1 MDKDKFTGV
10 TIPVWWLLDLQLGPE
25 DLKEKRKA
33 LGKCWGWE
41 EDGWFAQPER
51 VGAVFDFLYPR
62 HQVLLDELDSQV
74 DDPYV
79 RMKWIDDLI
88 QAKTSFD
95 EQAAT
100 EAATTAEN
108 VAAAPAADQA
118 VAKREDPP
126 APRRAS
132 AFGRPNTAEAT
143 PSEQPGEGRAPTGAD
158 PAGTPAAE
166 PRRPSPFARM
176 AAATGSG
183 RTYRVCWSGNGRL
196 CRDRPG
202 RDRECRADQGIT
214 LGARGGS
221 RCADQSARGRRA
233 PQRPGLR
240 Q

>member
-51 VGAVFDFLYPR
+51 IGAVFDFLYPR

-74 DDPYV
+74 DDAYV

-88 QAKTSFD
+88 QARTSSA

-100 EAATTAEN
+100 GAATTAEN

-118 VAKREDPP
+118 MAKREDPP

-132 AFGRPNTAEAT
+132 AFGRPNTAEET
-143 PSEQPGEGRAPTGAD
+143 PNEQPGEGRAPTGAHS
-158 PAGTPAAE
+158 AGTPAAE

-176 AAATGSG
+176 AAATGPVV
-183 RTYRVCWSGNGRL
+183 RTGAA
-196 CRDRPG
+196 
-202 RDRECRADQGIT
+202 RAETAASAATGPAGVESVEQIKAS
-214 LGARGGS
+214 LS
-221 RCADQSARGRRA
+221 ELVADPSVPINQQEADALLEG
-233 PQRPGLR
+233 PGLR